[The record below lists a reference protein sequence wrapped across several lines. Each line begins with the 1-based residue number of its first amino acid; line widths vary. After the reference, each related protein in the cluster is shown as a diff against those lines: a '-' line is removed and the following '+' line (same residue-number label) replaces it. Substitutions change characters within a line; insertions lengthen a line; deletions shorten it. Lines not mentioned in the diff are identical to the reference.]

1 MNDPVGR
8 TMLLLDIERYSDR
21 DDVEQAYLRRVL
33 YNIAVRALEHAG
45 IDETCRL
52 RADRGD
58 SVMELID
65 AGASVTALLRALLTE
80 VPAQL
85 HGYNRLASSSAQIRL
100 RGVVATG
107 YVAVDE
113 HGGWVGSDLNHAC
126 RLLDAP
132 LLRAALRERA
142 DGFALCVSE
151 GVHSGIVRHDHH
163 GVPAAV
169 FHAVTLTS
177 KNGLLRAWLHGPVPR
192 GTADH
197 GDTGVGETPVP
208 GTSGDVPAPGPP
220 PEPPRPDTPTPETRT
235 PGPPTP
241 GSSAPAAPTPE
252 TTAEAPTA
260 PTSPAE
266 RAPAPQ
272 APAPN
277 SSAPA
282 AHAPETPAEVPTAPT
297 SPAERLPAPGAPAL
311 DSSAPAAHTPGSPAA
326 AATPPETPAEAPAA
340 HGAPASNPPAP
351 AASAAPAAGQPVG
364 GGVVFNFGSG
374 SPRFGGSLVGGDQH
388 GVSGGQ
394 VTGDVRLGGT
404 AGEES

>member
-33 YNIAVRALEHAG
+33 YNIADRALEHAG
-45 IDETCRL
+45 IDETRRL

-65 AGASVTALLRALLTE
+65 ASASVTALLRALLTE

-113 HGGWVGSDLNHAC
+113 HDGWVGSDLNHAC

-132 LLRAALRERA
+132 LLRAALRERP

-151 GVHSGIVRHDHH
+151 GVHTGIVRHDHH
-163 GVPAAV
+163 GIPADD

-177 KNGLLRAWLHGPVPR
+177 KNGPLRAWLHGPVPR
-192 GTADH
+192 GAADH
-197 GDTGVGETPVP
+197 GDTGAGATPVP
-208 GTSGDVPAPGPP
+208 GTSGDVPGPGSP
-220 PEPPRPDTPTPETRT
+220 PENPPTQPQPPESSPTPETPAPDAPSAET
-235 PGPPTP
+235 PAFSP
-241 GSSAPAAPTPE
+241 SAAA
-252 TTAEAPTA
+252 
-260 PTSPAE
+260 
-266 RAPAPQ
+266 APAPGVAGAQ
-272 APAPN
+272 PA
-277 SSAPA
+277 
-282 AHAPETPAEVPTAPT
+282 
-297 SPAERLPAPGAPAL
+297 
-311 DSSAPAAHTPGSPAA
+311 
-326 AATPPETPAEAPAA
+326 
-340 HGAPASNPPAP
+340 
-351 AASAAPAAGQPVG
+351 G
-364 GGVVFNFGSG
+364 GGAVFNFGSG
-374 SPRFGGSLVGGDQH
+374 SPRFGGSLVAGDQH

-404 AGEES
+404 TAGDES